1 MTDKNGA
8 NGANG
13 VALLDPASL
22 PVPTVEDRLAALEAE
37 NAKTTEALE
46 TLIVGTATIKWV
58 GDMVAG
64 VNAKIDATA
73 AGVMEIGHAQAG
85 LAGAV
90 NALAT
95 QMGSL
100 QPALDAAKGQLFDIT
115 AGLDA
120 AAGTLQGFTEAL
132 ATIQNPVTGLAVD
145 ALSLLNH
152 LKATS
157 EAYQTAIQMEAGF
170 RREAKQAR
178 ETLEQYENAK
188 VAEFVVLA
196 DAGEGPLKGVAKT
209 SKVYQ
214 TVLDAAMDAARTND
228 ATLAGAYKAA
238 RKAELT
244 AEEARTQMDVARE
257 AYSAAKHASDLMGFI
272 LNAVS

>member
-73 AGVMEIGHAQAG
+73 AGVAQIGHAQEG
-85 LAGAV
+85 LAAAV
-90 NALAT
+90 NVLAT

-100 QPALDAAKGQLFDIT
+100 QPALDAAKDQLFDIA

-120 AAGTLQGFTEAL
+120 AAGTLQGFTESL
-132 ATIQNPVTGLAVD
+132 AAIQNPVTGLAID
-145 ALSLLNH
+145 ALGLLNH

-178 ETLEQYENAK
+178 ETLEKYENAK

-214 TVLDAAMDAARTND
+214 TVLDNAMDVARAND

-244 AEEARTQMDVARE
+244 AEEAKTQMEAAKE

>member
-1 MTDKNGA
+1 MSDKNGA

-13 VALLDPASL
+13 VALLEPADL

-58 GDMVAG
+58 GEMVTG
-64 VNAKIDATA
+64 TNAKIDATA
-73 AGVMEIGHAQAG
+73 AAVAQMGHAQEG
-85 LAGAV
+85 LADAV
-90 NALAT
+90 GALAT
-95 QMGSL
+95 QMGSM
-100 QPALDAAKGQLFDIT
+100 QPALDQAKAELADIM

-120 AAGTLQGFTEAL
+120 AATAIGQFTESL
-132 ATIQNPVTGLAVD
+132 AAIQNPVTGLAID

-157 EAYQTAIQMEAGF
+157 EAYTTAIQMEAGF
-170 RREAKQAR
+170 RREAKNAA
-178 ETLEQYENAK
+178 ETLAKYENAK

-214 TVLDAAMDAARTND
+214 TMLDAAMDAARAND
-228 ATLAGAYKAA
+228 ATLAGAAKAA
-238 RKAELT
+238 RKAELV
-244 AEEARTQMDVARE
+244 AEEARTQMDQARE